1 MGENLQP
8 RTVRHLIKWI
18 TSQLN
23 ENKIISPEQ
32 NAETIISHVLKLKR
46 LDLYINQDIEL
57 TDTQLREIS
66 KFTKRRMKG
75 EPIQYILGE
84 TEFYSCRIK
93 VNKSVLIPRPE
104 TEYLVEKIINENP
117 NVKSIL
123 EIGTGSGCIAIALKK
138 NFINSKITASDI
150 SSDALK
156 ITKKNAE
163 INNVEI
169 EFIESD
175 LFQNIDGKFDVIV
188 SNPPYIS
195 QKDFEQLPDEI
206 KKYEPE
212 LALLAPNSGL
222 YYYQKILQNAKEHLT
237 ESGKIY
243 FEIGYDQADRIAEI
257 AKVNGFKDIQ
267 IFQDLN
273 NFARIMRIY

>member
-66 KFTKRRMKG
+66 EFTKRRMKG

-138 NFINSKITASDI
+138 KFINSKITASDI

-206 KKYEPE
+206 LNYEPTS
-212 LALLAPNSGL
+212 ALLAANSGL
-222 YYYQKILQNAKEHLT
+222 FFYQKILQNAKEHLT

-273 NFARIMRIY
+273 NFDRIMCIR